1 MRQNSLCSVRSVDR
15 IADALAFSG
24 RVQNGVPSY
33 GAGVLELQGVTKSY
47 GGIRALDG
55 VSLEVEP
62 GEILA
67 LVGENGAGKSTL
79 VRCIAGAESQDG
91 GTITIRGEEVGRTPR
106 GAMRQGISVVWQDL
120 ALCENLDV
128 AANLFLGR
136 EIVSGVGLQRSTMH
150 SAAMT
155 VFADLGVEVP
165 DLTRPI
171 QRLSGGQRQLVA
183 IARATLDRPD
193 VLILD
198 EPTAALGV
206 TESRTVRNVIRSL
219 QAKGVAIILVSHQL
233 DEVFDLAGRIL
244 VLRHGQTSAVLDRA
258 ETHPDDVIALI
269 AGVDADTTAGQ
280 QLSRLHSLS
289 EQLAEADASSVLPL
303 TVSSLSD
310 ALSCDR
316 LAVFLADRAAPNP
329 VYRLTAA
336 LNLSASFEAGLR
348 AAVFEPGEGFVE
360 EAAGAE
366 RIVLIRDV
374 AHRPFDEVA
383 ELAHADGLAGAWAAP
398 IVGQGGT
405 MAVIVGFTDLP
416 AGFQPEQQQL
426 LELFSTMAGAAIDR
440 GQLVESLRINVQS
453 LEGLQGVLEVFASE
467 EDPGESLVAA
477 LGALRDGIGA
487 ETTALQMTEDGVTT
501 VLTSTPGSKA
511 APVGVGANPSSQSD
525 FRWSRGTGQLR
536 AWWGSDDRRSEDSAP
551 VLQGAA
557 NSFRLALERG
567 LVREAHQES
576 SNLRVSRALER
587 NLTRRLGHEL
597 RTPLTAIQGFASTL
611 MQSDIEW
618 ADADRR
624 RFTELIE
631 VESERLSRLVDAL
644 FDTASLEAGT
654 FLANVDYCNVSVA
667 ARRAADLAGRD
678 SVTLDLPES
687 LVVWGDGDRL
697 EQVFIN
703 LITNALRHN
712 PPGTSVTI
720 SVGESTRTSGVRIVV
735 SDDGGGLP
743 PDVLDFLNGRRADL
757 GPDRG
762 LGTRLVRGFVVAQN
776 GEVSASSS
784 APGASISIELPTEPE
799 ET

>member
-1 MRQNSLCSVRSVDR
+1 MPRSL
-15 IADALAFSG
+15 A
-24 RVQNGVPSY
+24 NGPWRTVPL
-33 GAGVLELQGVTKSY
+33 VLKLEGVTKSY
-47 GGIRALDG
+47 GGIDALEN
-55 VSLEVEP
+55 VSLSVDS

-79 VRCIAGAESQDG
+79 VRCIAGAESADAG
-91 GTITIRGEEVGRTPR
+91 RITLDDVDVGRTPR
-106 GAMRQGISVVWQDL
+106 EAIRQGISVVWQDL

-136 EIVSGVGLQRSTMH
+136 EIVTATGLRRSAMH
-150 SAAMT
+150 SEALRI
-155 VFADLGVEVP
+155 FADLDVDVP

-183 IARATLDRPD
+183 IARATLDDPK

-206 TESRTVRNVIRSL
+206 TESRTIRKVIRSL
-219 QAKGVAIILVSHQL
+219 QARGVAVILVSHQI

-244 VLRHGQTSAVLDRA
+244 VLRHGQTSAVLERA

-316 LAVFLADRAAPNP
+316 LAVFIADRSEPEHR
-329 VYRLTAA
+329 YQLTAA
-336 LNLSASFEAGLR
+336 LNLTESLEQGLR
-348 AAVFEPGEGFVE
+348 SAAALRSGGFVE
-360 EAAGAE
+360 EAADNE
-366 RIVLIRDV
+366 RIVLVRHV
-374 AHRPFDEVA
+374 ADRSTETMARMVA
-383 ELAHADGLAGAWAAP
+383 DAGLVGAWAAP
-398 IVGQGGT
+398 IVGQAGT
-405 MAVIVGFTDLP
+405 LAVVVGFTDV
-416 AGFQPEQQQL
+416 AAAFQPEQQQL

-440 GQLVESLRINVQS
+440 GELVESLRVNVQS

-467 EDPGESLVAA
+467 EDPGESLGDA
-477 LGALRDGIGA
+477 LDALRSGIDA
-487 ETTALQMTEDGVTT
+487 ETVVLELVQNGETFLITGSSTVPGNARRASATA
-501 VLTSTPGSKA
+501 A
-511 APVGVGANPSSQSD
+511 
-525 FRWSRGTGQLR
+525 FRWSRGSGELL
-536 AWWGSDDRRSEDSAP
+536 AWWDSDGPQAVDATP

-567 LVREAHQES
+567 LVREARQES

-587 NLTRRLGHEL
+587 NLTKRLGHEL

-611 MQSDIEW
+611 MQSDVEW

-624 RFTELIE
+624 RFTQLIE

-654 FLANVDYCNVSVA
+654 FLPNSDYCNVAVA
-667 ARRAADLAGRD
+667 AQRARQLAGQERIEI
-678 SVTLDLPES
+678 SLDDP
-687 LVVWGDGDRL
+687 LVVWGDSDRL

-703 LITNALRHN
+703 LFSNAVRHN
-712 PPGTSVTI
+712 PAGTTVRVVGREAAQGRVRLSVD
-720 SVGESTRTSGVRIVV
+720 
-735 SDDGGGLP
+735 DDGQGLP
-743 PDVLDFLNGRRADL
+743 ADVLEYVNGRRYDL
-757 GPDRG
+757 DPDRG
-762 LGTRLVRGFVVAQN
+762 LGMRLVRGFVTAQA
-776 GEVSASSS
+776 GTLAAVSG
-784 APGASISIELPTEPE
+784 PEGTSIVLDLPAEPE
-799 ET
+799 TP